1 MREGVIQPP
10 VEKRLRFAE
19 CPIPRFAGEDAET
32 RRGAQCGPR
41 GSAESGFLA
50 RRGWGAVGAAA
61 SSFCRALDGRTPR
74 PVPETG
80 AHTRLADRARLPRC
94 LSRPLH
100 PVFSHRNR
108 LCVTTTQ
115 KTEGS
120 SAERGGRGAGS
131 PPGPGPHLCSRPCPP
146 SSFPSRDSSLRRSQ
160 MPPRPGMT
168 GIPRRSWQTG
178 ALLAQVPGPR
188 PALQGRESHRA
199 SWSRGRPPAHNQ
211 EAASPVSSNWFPGSL
226 RTLKLF
232 PVPRLPRCEALTAGL
247 PVEFSGWT
255 ALRAPYLG
263 AGSWPRSP
271 PGERWWSSSDL
282 GPLWAAARLGRPAAW
297 GAPRSAS
304 VSPRPRGQ
312 CGSFESRESML

>member
-1 MREGVIQPP
+1 MSFSPP
-10 VEKRLRFAE
+10 WRSACALPNAPSPALRVKT
-19 CPIPRFAGEDAET
+19 P
-32 RRGAQCGPR
+32 RRGAQCWPW

-50 RRGWGAVGAAA
+50 RRGWGVVGAAA

-94 LSRPLH
+94 LSRPSH

-120 SAERGGRGAGS
+120 SAERGGRGAA
-131 PPGPGPHLCSRPCPP
+131 HLCSRPCPP

-168 GIPRRSWQTG
+168 GIPRRSWQMG

-188 PALQGRESHRA
+188 PALQGRESHR
-199 SWSRGRPPAHNQ
+199 P
-211 EAASPVSSNWFPGSL
+211 
-226 RTLKLF
+226 
-232 PVPRLPRCEALTAGL
+232 
-247 PVEFSGWT
+247 
-255 ALRAPYLG
+255 LG
-263 AGSWPRSP
+263 AGGGLRRTTRRRPCRSRP
-271 PGERWWSSSDL
+271 TGSLALSERLSCFPFPGFL
-282 GPLWAAARLGRPAAW
+282 AAKL
-297 GAPRSAS
+297 
-304 VSPRPRGQ
+304 
-312 CGSFESRESML
+312 

>member
-1 MREGVIQPP
+1 MRASGLCGVGVP
-10 VEKRLRFAE
+10 
-19 CPIPRFAGEDAET
+19 
-32 RRGAQCGPR
+32 GAQRLGGGWRGRLLVLQGAGRKDTPTRSRNRCPHASR
-41 GSAESGFLA
+41 RQGSAASLSVPSLASCFLPSEPSL
-50 RRGWGAVGAAA
+50 RYDDPEDRGQQRGG
-61 SSFCRALDGRTPR
+61 
-74 PVPETG
+74 
-80 AHTRLADRARLPRC
+80 
-94 LSRPLH
+94 
-100 PVFSHRNR
+100 
-108 LCVTTTQ
+108 
-115 KTEGS
+115 
-120 SAERGGRGAGS
+120 GGRGAGS

-263 AGSWPRSP
+263 AGSWARSP

-282 GPLWAAARLGRPAAW
+282 GPPWAAARLGRPAAW

>member
-1 MREGVIQPP
+1 MARPPPRSAGRWTEGHPDPFQKQVPTRVSPTGLGCLAVCP
-10 VEKRLRFAE
+10 VPRILFSPIGTVFALRR
-19 CPIPRFAGEDAET
+19 PRRQRAA
-32 RRGAQCGPR
+32 
-41 GSAESGFLA
+41 A
-50 RRGWGAVGAAA
+50 RRGG
-61 SSFCRALDGRTPR
+61 C
-74 PVPETG
+74 
-80 AHTRLADRARLPRC
+80 
-94 LSRPLH
+94 
-100 PVFSHRNR
+100 
-108 LCVTTTQ
+108 
-115 KTEGS
+115 
-120 SAERGGRGAGS
+120 RGAGS

-232 PVPRLPRCEALTAGL
+232 PVPRLPRREALTAGL

-282 GPLWAAARLGRPAAW
+282 GPPWAAARLGRPAAW